1 MKKTLLSIM
10 TVAALACSTVVS
22 AQPVNKDI
30 SVTAEVNG
38 AITMKKSNG
47 DALNN
52 ISLEYNYTDNNG
64 MYEYAENVTIASN
77 TGAKVNI
84 KLRSPLVLEGD
95 ASGEIKTFDDVVVRL
110 GRIDLNEAGKTFA
123 LDASNEI
130 NGALTIKAKKPAEAL
145 SGETYTGTLQLAIED
160 EV

>member
-64 MYEYAENVTIASN
+64 MYEYV
-77 TGAKVNI
+77 GM
-84 KLRSPLVLEGD
+84 
-95 ASGEIKTFDDVVVRL
+95 
-110 GRIDLNEAGKTFA
+110 
-123 LDASNEI
+123 
-130 NGALTIKAKKPAEAL
+130 
-145 SGETYTGTLQLAIED
+145 
-160 EV
+160 

>member
-1 MKKTLLSIM
+1 M

-22 AQPVNKDI
+22 AQPVDKDI

-64 MYEYAENVTIASN
+64 MYEYSENVTIESN

-123 LDASNEI
+123 LDASNQI
-130 NGALTIKAKKPAEAL
+130 NSALTIKAKKPAEAL